1 MMRHVARALALAF
14 VVTSLAGTALV
25 AAPKA
30 AQLKDAPDITL
41 TAISGKTIR
50 IANLKGQ
57 VVLLDFWASWCV
69 PCRKS
74 FPEVD
79 ALHRELEPKG
89 LVVVAVNVDEQAKN
103 AYAFLEKYPHS
114 MTIAFD
120 PRGVVAEAFKL
131 EAMPSTMIVDRSGH
145 IRFTHQGYTEKTIG
159 QFRTEVLQLL
169 AEKQ

>member
-1 MMRHVARALALAF
+1 MIRRAF
-14 VVTSLAGTALV
+14 VLSWLPVLFLAALTARIEAGTPKTLPAL
-25 AAPKA
+25 
-30 AQLKDAPDITL
+30 TL
-41 TAISGKTIR
+41 HTLDGKTITT
-50 IANLKGQ
+50 ADLKGK

-120 PRGVVAEAFKL
+120 PKGVVAEAFKL